1 MARLLPRLL
10 VLLSINNFSD
20 FFLVIKLA
28 HTYERK
34 VEISFYS
41 LGNYIEENLNYNST
55 ISLTVTIKF
64 SECMNIYVCC
74 KTDLLSYTLF
84 CILIS

>member
-20 FFLVIKLA
+20 FLLVMKLA
-28 HTYERK
+28 HTYERQ
-34 VEISFYS
+34 VEISFYN
-41 LGNYIEENLNYNST
+41 LGDHIEENLNYNST

-64 SECMNIYVCC
+64 SECTNIYVCY
-74 KTDLLSYTLF
+74 KTDLLSNILF